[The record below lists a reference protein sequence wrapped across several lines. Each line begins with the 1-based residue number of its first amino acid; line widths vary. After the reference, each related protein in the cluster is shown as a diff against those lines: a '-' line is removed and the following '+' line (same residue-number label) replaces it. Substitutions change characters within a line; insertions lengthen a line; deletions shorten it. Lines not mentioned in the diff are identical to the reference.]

1 MNSFVLIILVTI
13 INLIFA
19 ANQNPDH
26 LQPFG
31 SVGSLINIKELNHEY
46 PTISK
51 FFTYYIPKLEPILSR
66 QVLNN
71 DNHYSIWQTDKQ
83 LQSEVYGLSDTNIN
97 VESFKSRQRQRI
109 QMTFGDFLNRYG
121 KEPVVFVDNVPDIL
135 Q

>member
-1 MNSFVLIILVTI
+1 MNSLVLIILVTTI
-13 INLIFA
+13 HLIFA
-19 ANQNPDH
+19 VNQNPGH

-31 SVGSLINIKELNHEY
+31 SVGSIINIKELNHEY

-51 FFTYYIPKLEPILSR
+51 LFTYYIPKLEPILSR

-83 LQSEVYGLSDTNIN
+83 LQSEVYGLSDTNIQ

-109 QMTFGDFLNRYG
+109 PMTFGDFLDRYG
-121 KEPVVFVDNVPDIL
+121 KEPLLFADHVPDIL

>member
-1 MNSFVLIILVTI
+1 MNSLVLIILVTI
-13 INLIFA
+13 IHLIFA
-19 ANQNPDH
+19 ANQNPGH
-26 LQPFG
+26 LKPFG

-46 PTISK
+46 PTVSK
-51 FFTYYIPKLEPILSR
+51 LFTYYIPKLEPILSR

-83 LQSEVYGLSDTNIN
+83 LRSEVYGLSDTNIQ

-109 QMTFGDFLNRYG
+109 QMTFGDFLDRYG
-121 KEPVVFVDNVPDIL
+121 KEPLLFADNVPDIL